1 MKTINEATAQND
13 LREFIAVVEK
23 RGELAR
29 VNNAHWDRELG
40 AVTEVL
46 YRQKVEKAPML
57 LFDTIPDYPQGYR
70 CAYGMFGS
78 PFRLATALG
87 MAPTLS
93 DNRKEMLDHFRKH
106 IKKGFKQIAPRTVTK
121 GPVLENVVRDEEIDI
136 LKLLLNSF
144 DGKGRAYPC
153 GLLSIETKLVYL
165 TSSNKSSK
173 HSF

>member
-1 MKTINEATAQND
+1 MQDINEATVQND

-29 VNNAHWDRELG
+29 VNNAHWNRELG

-57 LFDTIPDYPQGYR
+57 LFDEIPDYPQGYR

-87 MAPTLS
+87 MEPNHRAVDHAPPKWDAHAGPLDDPRGQRGGNEVVELLVHPEIHA
-93 DNRKEMLDHFRKH
+93 DNGDALLRGARRVYHGVIHVAGDSSARAPSC
-106 IKKGFKQIAPRTVTK
+106 QPCSIAIRPRL
-121 GPVLENVVRDEEIDI
+121 G
-136 LKLLLNSF
+136 
-144 DGKGRAYPC
+144 
-153 GLLSIETKLVYL
+153 
-165 TSSNKSSK
+165 
-173 HSF
+173 